1 MRGKSEN
8 EKTVP
13 KKKENSRQNTKGDNT
28 QKKDSQSENE
38 KKQGVG
44 SNSTK
49 TDVRDT
55 VGTDELERK
64 QKEAEEVKSVPAVA
78 HDEGSRTRTRSSR
91 NSVSVKNHDQTE
103 KGLYY
108 HQCSHKSI
116 LESFVLVGITQ
127 TESLIIL
134 HISCKNRI

>member
-1 MRGKSEN
+1 MRDKSEN
-8 EKTVP
+8 EKAVP
-13 KKKENSRQNTKGDNT
+13 KKKETSRQNTKGNNT

-38 KKQGVG
+38 KKQRVG
-44 SNSTK
+44 SNSGK

-91 NSVSVKNHDQTE
+91 SSESVKNHGQTE
-103 KGLYY
+103 KGL
-108 HQCSHKSI
+108 
-116 LESFVLVGITQ
+116 F
-127 TESLIIL
+127 
-134 HISCKNRI
+134 